1 MCRELP
7 NFSLAGFWWHNF
19 FPDTIR
25 QLMTERLDM
34 VPLNKQVGF
43 FSDAY
48 TVEWAYA
55 KAIIVRK
62 QMARVLAEKVAQGQY
77 SSNDALTIAREIL
90 FQTPQTLVGMTP
102 ATESWKTN
110 C

>member
-1 MCRELP
+1 
-7 NFSLAGFWWHNF
+7 
-19 FPDTIR
+19 
-25 QLMTERLDM
+25 MTERLDM

-62 QMARVLAEKVAQGQY
+62 QMARVLAEKVTQGQY
-77 SSNDALTIAREIL
+77 SFNDAVGIARQIL
-90 FQTPQTLVGMTP
+90 YQTPQTLGGMIP
-102 ATESWKTN
+102 AERN
-110 C
+110 A

>member
-1 MCRELP
+1 
-7 NFSLAGFWWHNF
+7 
-19 FPDTIR
+19 
-25 QLMTERLDM
+25 
-34 VPLNKQVGF
+34 VGF

-62 QMARVLAEKVAQGQY
+62 QMAQVLGEKVSQGQY
-77 SSNDALTIAREIL
+77 SSNDAITIAREIL
-90 FQTPQTLVGMTP
+90 FQTPRTLMGMIP
-102 ATESWKTN
+102 ATRSKEPD

>member
-19 FPDTIR
+19 FPAAIR
-25 QLMTERLDM
+25 HVLAERLDM

-48 TVEWAYA
+48 VVEWSYA
-55 KAIIVRK
+55 KTIIVRK
-62 QMARVLAEKVAQGQY
+62 QMAQVLAEKVAQGQY
-77 SSNDALTIAREIL
+77 TLAEALHVAREIL
-90 FQTPQTLVGMTP
+90 YETPQSLCGMTP
-102 ATESWKTN
+102 TIGKAKA
-110 C
+110 

>member
-1 MCRELP
+1 
-7 NFSLAGFWWHNF
+7 
-19 FPDTIR
+19 
-25 QLMTERLDM
+25 M

-62 QMARVLAEKVAQGQY
+62 QMARVRRK
-77 SSNDALTIAREIL
+77 
-90 FQTPQTLVGMTP
+90 
-102 ATESWKTN
+102 K
-110 C
+110 

>member
-1 MCRELP
+1 
-7 NFSLAGFWWHNF
+7 
-19 FPDTIR
+19 
-25 QLMTERLDM
+25 
-34 VPLNKQVGF
+34 
-43 FSDAY
+43 
-48 TVEWAYA
+48 
-55 KAIIVRK
+55 
-62 QMARVLAEKVAQGQY
+62 VLAEKVAQGQY